1 MTRLRPW
8 DTLIQSTFAKNTF
21 NCCELICMN
30 LRRCL
35 FLLAFCFACV
45 AITIHSHATSEA
57 PVTTIKSKVRVVLV
71 DAVVT
76 DDKGNP
82 VHGLRSE
89 DFELREDGKPQKIAS
104 FEEHRGA
111 PLTLSQ
117 LPALAPHVYTNLPV
131 AQAAD
136 SINVILLD
144 ALNTQMRD
152 QVEVHRQM
160 LAYLKTIPLGTRVA
174 IFTLA
179 SRLELLQTVATD
191 SSELLDLLNNKN
203 GAAGPKPSQ
212 ILPSEVETEANEHMI
227 NFMIEANADPSAIDA
242 VTQFQ
247 ADNATFQTDARVR
260 ITLEALQQI
269 ARYFSAVPGRKNVIW
284 FSGSFPI
291 SIMPDA
297 DLPDQLNA
305 SQSYKE
311 EIQKT
316 ADLLASDDV
325 AIYPIAA
332 EGLQADA
339 HYEVNGAPVEAKRF
353 SGVIAEQNQ
362 HLQRGGLQR
371 YSNQVT
377 MEALAQATG
386 GRAFYNTNGLR
397 DALAKVVNDG
407 SQYYSISY
415 TPTDTKMNGKF
426 RHIQLKLRD
435 KGYKLSYRR
444 GYYAAPAKDVAGT
457 QSADADPLLPLMGR
471 NMPAYSQIVYKI
483 RVLRA
488 NPQPLPDAP
497 VVGGNSALKRPFTR
511 YSVDFAIPAKYLK
524 LTPTPDGGCTGGIEV
539 MLIAYD
545 RLGKTLNFIGTTN
558 KMVLT
563 PSVYAQV
570 IRGGLQLH
578 REIDVPNGEVFLQT
592 GVYDLAANTAGTLAV
607 SMRENPTLASAG
619 QKTGS
624 NPK

>member
-1 MTRLRPW
+1 
-8 DTLIQSTFAKNTF
+8 
-21 NCCELICMN
+21 MN

-35 FLLAFCFACV
+35 FLLVFCLTCL
-45 AITIHSHATSEA
+45 AIAIHSHADTEK

-76 DDKGNP
+76 DGKGNP
-82 VHGLRSE
+82 VRGLHSE
-89 DFELREDGKPQKIAS
+89 DFELREDGKAQTIAS
-104 FEEHRGA
+104 FEEHQGA

-117 LPALAPHVYTNLPV
+117 LPRLAPHVYTNLPV
-131 AQAAD
+131 TQAAD

-152 QVEVHRQM
+152 QAEVHRQM
-160 LAYLKTIPLGTRVA
+160 LAYLKTIPQGTRVA

-179 SRLELLQTVATD
+179 SRLELLQTVTTD
-191 SSELLDLLNNKN
+191 SSELLAVLNNKR
-203 GAAGPKPSQ
+203 GAVGPQPSRL
-212 ILPSEVETEANEHMI
+212 LPSEIETEANEHMI
-227 NFMIEANADPSAIDA
+227 DFLVETNSDQSLIDA

-247 ADNATFQTDARVR
+247 ADNATFQTEARVK

-291 SIMPDA
+291 SILPDEN
-297 DLPDQLNA
+297 LPDQLN
-305 SQSYKE
+305 SSHSFQE
-311 EIQKT
+311 ELQKT
-316 ADLLASDDV
+316 ADQLADDDI

-332 EGLQADA
+332 EGLQADSQ
-339 HYEVNGAPVEAKRF
+339 YEASGAATPQERF
-353 SGVIAEQNQ
+353 SKARADQNRHLEQ
-362 HLQRGGLQR
+362 GGLQR
-371 YSNQVT
+371 YSNHVT

-386 GRAFYNTNGLR
+386 GRAFYNTNGLG

-407 SQYYSISY
+407 SLYYSISY

-426 RHIQLKLRD
+426 RHIQLKLQD

-444 GYYAAPAKDVAGT
+444 GYYATQAKDVPAT
-457 QSADADPLLPLMGR
+457 KSADADPLLPLMGR

-483 RVLRA
+483 RVLPA
-488 NPQPLPDAP
+488 NPQPLPGAP
-497 VVGGNSALKRPFTR
+497 IIGGNSTLKGPFTR
-511 YSVDFAIPAKYLK
+511 YSVDFAIPAQYLK

-539 MLIAYD
+539 MLVAYD
-545 RLGKTLNFIGTTN
+545 RFGKPLNFIGTTN
-558 KMVLT
+558 KMVLK
-563 PSVYAQV
+563 PSVYDQV

-592 GVYDLAANTAGTLAV
+592 GVYDSEANTAGTLGV

-619 QKTGS
+619 QNATS